1 MKLNKKKISLILIS
15 FIIFAVV
22 IVTAFDKYE
31 KYKNKSKKILNV
43 ETLYYSLIL
52 DRIKLKSSS
61 YGGIDILGDKIIYLD
76 NNSNVYSISEKKSG
90 ENNVYS
96 VKKHSNKEI
105 QNYKDLF
112 LKKYSEEL
120 GEKTNILFGVKDI
133 FIGDFF
139 QNKKKLLLVSSL
151 KFNQKNDC
159 YTLSLFY
166 SEILNEKKIE
176 LSDWTEIFSSSPC
189 LNINLTEP
197 KFAAASAGGRI
208 FKYDNENI
216 LLTIGDFYSD
226 DVHGP
231 ALSQDLSQDYGK
243 IIKIKLSSKKGYV
256 FSYGH
261 RNPQGLFIDKRK
273 NIFSSEH
280 GPAGGDEINLIFENN
295 NYGWPLNTF
304 GVGYKS
310 KIQYGEKMKNW
321 PPDVSNNSHNKF
333 TKPIFSWGNTFAASN
348 LIAYENNYYEKWN
361 NNLIVSSLATKQLA
375 RLVVNEEKKSIILK
389 EDIKLDVRI
398 RDIIQLNDGRIAIL
412 TDPNDG
418 YREIIIISKNK
429 KSNL

>member
-1 MKLNKKKISLILIS
+1 M
-15 FIIFAVV
+15 
-22 IVTAFDKYE
+22 
-31 KYKNKSKKILNV
+31 
-43 ETLYYSLIL
+43 
-52 DRIKLKSSS
+52 
-61 YGGIDILGDKIIYLD
+61 
-76 NNSNVYSISEKKSG
+76 
-90 ENNVYS
+90 
-96 VKKHSNKEI
+96 
-105 QNYKDLF
+105 
-112 LKKYSEEL
+112 
-120 GEKTNILFGVKDI
+120 
-133 FIGDFF
+133 
-139 QNKKKLLLVSSL
+139 SSL

-197 KFAAASAGGRI
+197 KFAAASAGGRD

-280 GPAGGDEINLIFENN
+280 GPAGGDEINLI
-295 NYGWPLNTF
+295 
-304 GVGYKS
+304 
-310 KIQYGEKMKNW
+310 
-321 PPDVSNNSHNKF
+321 
-333 TKPIFSWGNTFAASN
+333 
-348 LIAYENNYYEKWN
+348 
-361 NNLIVSSLATKQLA
+361 
-375 RLVVNEEKKSIILK
+375 LK
-389 EDIKLDVRI
+389 
-398 RDIIQLNDGRIAIL
+398 
-412 TDPNDG
+412 
-418 YREIIIISKNK
+418 IIIMDGLLILSV
-429 KSNL
+429 